1 MVGYRH
7 FSRIEKLYLLIE
19 KKQSFSWEFVWNHK
33 YSQLRNYRIRLL
45 LLDRDNNT
53 SHRMDDIFH
62 SAGIIDWTMLDWRL
76 IFCITCFCRLYVW
89 CISSKWWYFLIKG
102 SSDPNHFIF
111 EINIGMRR
119 IRHTKTLKLKDKFL
133 DLLKI

>member
-1 MVGYRH
+1 
-7 FSRIEKLYLLIE
+7 
-19 KKQSFSWEFVWNHK
+19 
-33 YSQLRNYRIRLL
+33 
-45 LLDRDNNT
+45 
-53 SHRMDDIFH
+53 MDDIFH

-102 SSDPNHFIF
+102 SPDPNHFIF

-119 IRHTKTLKLKDKFL
+119 IRHTKTLKLNDEFL
-133 DLLKI
+133 DRQKSIEDGVIQIQSRSMSDPLLSDIDFKNIMPWIYRLPLKFYLINIYGYSWIYFEHS